1 MPVWPSKQVPSI
13 ARRLNEAEALHAY
26 FEEEISFHRKLCR
39 LLFSCPPL
47 KTSNSPTFKQITLF
61 VTRSCTV
68 DFVKTS
74 EHQELSTTSRDA
86 FCLMRRISPING
98 RVDTLNMK
106 VCKWEGG

>member
-1 MPVWPSKQVPSI
+1 MPIWPSKQVPCI
-13 ARRLNEAEALHAY
+13 PRRLNGAEALHAY
-26 FEEEISFHRKLCR
+26 FAGGFSFLRRLCR

-47 KTSNSPTFKQITLF
+47 ETLHPPGLKHITPL
-61 VTRSCTV
+61 VTRPCTV
-68 DFVKTS
+68 DFVKAS

-98 RVDTLNMK
+98 RVDTLNMN